1 MKQKCRLSLNL
12 AREGEQRLSNYGIHS
27 SAGGIN
33 GGSSLMATGGYPA
46 TSETLHIRSQRDSN
60 NRGRLEQM
68 EVTLS
73 RYNHLKQKKKILN
86 TIMRQELYVYVLYIL
101 VNYTWHQK

>member
-12 AREGEQRLSNYGIHS
+12 AREGEQRLSNFGIHS
-27 SAGGIN
+27 GSGGIN
-33 GGSSLMATGGYPA
+33 GASTGMETGVYPA

-73 RYNHLKQKKKILN
+73 RYNYSTQKPICN
-86 TIMRQELYVYVLYIL
+86 TL
-101 VNYTWHQK
+101 